1 MMADEIGLGIIG
13 SGFMG
18 RTYAECLARY
28 TRRGRLLAV
37 AGGSRAPQLAADY
50 GVDYLPTLEEL
61 VARPDIAGLIVTTP
75 EMVRLEQTRL
85 AAAAGKHL
93 LVEKPMAR
101 DVAQCE
107 AMIEACDRAGVSLM
121 VVQSQRFR
129 EVHRRAYQLVREGR
143 IGAIRQIRYWGQ
155 QPVQY
160 SLDAV
165 AARPFYLDPQGGGL
179 YMSFIVHAFDL
190 VRWLAGSEAQTVVAH
205 VSRYGQHHIPNLS
218 AMAQVTFQ
226 NGITAQLWACLEMPG
241 QTFPNSEFHTQIVG
255 DKGLLDFDGYT
266 HLDLGTASGWERLW
280 TQPPMNPLNPVD
292 PIRLESFSRM
302 VQDFIETILSGSP
315 PSVTGQDGRAAVE
328 LCQAALQSARTGQV
342 VTLPLVGQA

>member
-1 MMADEIGLGIIG
+1 
-13 SGFMG
+13 
-18 RTYAECLARY
+18 
-28 TRRGRLLAV
+28 
-37 AGGSRAPQLAADY
+37 
-50 GVDYLPTLEEL
+50 
-61 VARPDIAGLIVTTP
+61 
-75 EMVRLEQTRL
+75 
-85 AAAAGKHL
+85 
-93 LVEKPMAR
+93 
-101 DVAQCE
+101 
-107 AMIEACDRAGVSLM
+107 M

-129 EVHRRAYQLVREGR
+129 EVHRRAYHLVREGR

-165 AARPFYLDPQGGGL
+165 ATRPFYLDPQGGGL

-190 VRWLAGSEAQTVVAH
+190 VRWLAGSEAQTVVAQ
-205 VSRYGQHHIPNLS
+205 VSRYGQHPIPNLS

-226 NGITAQLWACLEMPG
+226 NGVIAQLWACLEMPG

-302 VQDFIETILSGSP
+302 VQDFIETILGGGP

-342 VTLPLVGQA
+342 ITL